1 MKQLNRA
8 AMRVRPG
15 AAVMTTATAILT
27 ATLTALTCAPVQAQ
41 SVPAMA
47 VSQVPPCSWTPN
59 CVSSNGKPGESKYIA
74 PLKPPAGEKEP
85 MKRLKEVVSAMPG
98 AKLVV
103 EQPFILKYE
112 FTTPKMKF
120 VDDVQFSLVPAS
132 GIIEMRSASRLGIS
146 DFGVNRQRMDA
157 VRAAYEKR

>member
-1 MKQLNRA
+1 
-8 AMRVRPG
+8 
-15 AAVMTTATAILT
+15 
-27 ATLTALTCAPVQAQ
+27 
-41 SVPAMA
+41 
-47 VSQVPPCSWTPN
+47 
-59 CVSSNGKPGESKYIA
+59 
-74 PLKPPAGEKEP
+74 

-103 EQPFILKYE
+103 EQPFILKFE

-120 VDDVQFSLVPAS
+120 VDDVQFSLVPSS

>member
-1 MKQLNRA
+1 MTQRFSLAGIRTVQRVLCA
-8 AMRVRPG
+8 A
-15 AAVMTTATAILT
+15 ALASLT
-27 ATLTALTCAPVQAQ
+27 AQAQ
-41 SVPAMA
+41 TVPASA
-47 VSQVPPCSWTPN
+47 VAQVPQCSWTPN
-59 CVSSNGKPGESKYIA
+59 CVSSNGKPGEMKYIA
-74 PLKPPAGEKEP
+74 PLKTAAGEKEP

-120 VDDVQFSLVPAS
+120 VDDVQFIFVPAS
-132 GIIEMRSASRLGIS
+132 GLIEMRSASRLGIS
-146 DFGVNRQRMDA
+146 DFGVNRQRMDS

>member
-1 MKQLNRA
+1 MNRTVFSAFSLGLESRWLAVLAVSA
-8 AMRVRPG
+8 AMAWSG
-15 AAVMTTATAILT
+15 SAAA
-27 ATLTALTCAPVQAQ
+27 QA
-41 SVPAMA
+41 VPAAA

-74 PLKPPAGEKEP
+74 PLKPAAGEREP

-103 EQPFILKYE
+103 EQPFILKFE

-120 VDDVQFSLVPAS
+120 VDDVQFSLVPSS

>member
-1 MKQLNRA
+1 MTQGFSRSG
-8 AMRVRPG
+8 VRTLQMALCV
-15 AAVMTTATAILT
+15 AAVASITAHAQTVPATAV
-27 ATLTALTCAPVQAQ
+27 A
-41 SVPAMA
+41 
-47 VSQVPPCSWTPN
+47 QVPPCSWTPN

-74 PLKPPAGEKEP
+74 PLKPAAGEKEP

-120 VDDVQFSLVPAS
+120 VDDVQFILVPAS
-132 GIIEMRSASRLGIS
+132 GLIEMRSASRLGIS
-146 DFGVNRQRMDA
+146 DFGVNRQRLDS
-157 VRAAYEKR
+157 VRTAYEKR